1 MDREKVK
8 LFKMNDYDWVAAE
21 SAEQANEWY
30 KKEFGVSDKEQPLE
44 EVKQVSSTETF
55 LTQIEDLTESDKLMG
70 FEIITSGNEQYARIP
85 FTYILA
91 TEKVIDEPFFVGS
104 TEW

>member
-1 MDREKVK
+1 MDRTKVK

-30 KKEFGVSDKEQPLE
+30 KKEYGLSDEDQPLE
-44 EVKQVSSTETF
+44 EVTEETNTKTF
-55 LTQIEDLTESDKLMG
+55 LTSIEDLTESDKLMG
-70 FEIITSGNEQYARIP
+70 FEIIKGHARIP
-85 FTYILA
+85 FTHILA
-91 TEKVIDEPFFVGS
+91 TLEEINEPFMVGS